1 MQKKVTYSI
10 LKKFKVLLNKW
21 VIYKIISSVP
31 SPVLMQFPRQTIFLA
46 AYFQEVI
53 QNEQVTRLYNFAIFN
68 LNTNK

>member
-1 MQKKVTYSI
+1 
-10 LKKFKVLLNKW
+10 
-21 VIYKIISSVP
+21 
-31 SPVLMQFPRQTIFLA
+31 MQFPRQTIFLA